1 MLKYLTGAAALALAA
16 SAVMADPGGG
26 KGGNGGGNPQ
36 AQSGGGGSGD
46 KAGGNG
52 GGGGGGDKAGGNGG
66 GGGGGEKSRG
76 NGGGKPQQAQGGG
89 NTGKDGN
96 LGNSGGKQ
104 ETRAAS
110 RGADYRGP
118 DKSVKPD
125 RGPGRNAVAVDR
137 ARDDRAGNRG
147 ERGQTYAA
155 PRNVAN
161 DGGGRDDRANWRWAD
176 AVPQRTRGLIAG
188 CPPGLAKK
196 NNGCLPPGLARG
208 AAYAPVFYDSP
219 NWWNFDDRW
228 HDSSGWNGGNTRYY
242 DGYLVRYSDRG
253 IDSWLPLLGGA
264 LSPGNLWPGQYETQ
278 GLPSYYQDYYGVG
291 QPDGYRY
298 YDDTLYRVDPQS
310 NAITAITALL
320 TGDTFQ
326 VGQPM
331 PSGYDVYNVPY
342 SYRDRYPDGPDA
354 DYRYSDGSIYQV
366 DPTTQIVQAVIG
378 LLT

>member
-16 SAVMADPGGG
+16 STVMADPGSG
-26 KGGNGGGNPQ
+26 K
-36 AQSGGGGSGD
+36 
-46 KAGGNG
+46 
-52 GGGGGGDKAGGNGG
+52 
-66 GGGGGEKSRG
+66 GGGGGEKSHG
-76 NGGGKPQQAQGGG
+76 SGGGKSQEAQGGGGNGGAKGAEHAMNGGGKGVD
-89 NTGKDGN
+89 N
-96 LGNSGGKQ
+96 GNSHAKL
-104 ETRAAS
+104 EARAVS
-110 RGADYRGP
+110 RGADNRRP
-118 DKSVKPD
+118 DKSDKSE
-125 RGPGRNAVAVDR
+125 RSAGRNAVSVDR
-137 ARDDRAGNRG
+137 GRDDRASGRG
-147 ERGQTYAA
+147 ERGQAYAT
-155 PRNVAN
+155 PRNSAN
-161 DGGGRDDRANWRWAD
+161 DGGGRGDLANWRWAD

-228 HDSSGWNGGNTRYY
+228 HDSAAWNGGNTRYY
-242 DGYLVRYSDRG
+242 DGYLVRYDDRG

-331 PSGYDVYNVPY
+331 PSGYDVYNVPT
-342 SYRDRYPDGPDA
+342 SYRDRYRDGPDA
-354 DYRYSDGSIYQV
+354 DYRYSDGNIYQI
-366 DPTTQIVQAVIG
+366 DPTTQLVQAVIG